1 MAIPNNPNWSG
12 ITDTQDYI
20 GYDEIKPLPL
30 DDDDIIQVIEIGPD
44 NLYDSQGRL
53 DKRYWLLYENPDT
66 EGEILISRGN
76 NGVWEAP
83 IVLFRDAQKINELSL
98 TFDQLGNPVV
108 FYRLY
113 IDFLKLYWYNTI
125 TSAYEIKDLATGS
138 SLISGFDARQ
148 DTSVQY
154 SDAMLFY
161 VRDDKIYM
169 RIQRDRYDIEYLT
182 PSTGKNVVLRSCGMT
197 VNNRFQVLYRYDKI
211 EEI

>member
-1 MAIPNNPNWSG
+1 MIPNSPNWSDK
-12 ITDTQDYI
+12 TLSQDYI
-20 GYDEIKPLPL
+20 KYDEIKPLPL

-76 NGVWEAP
+76 NGLWETP
-83 IVLFRDAQKINELSL
+83 IILFRDAQKINELSL

-108 FYRLY
+108 FYRFY
-113 IDFLKLYWYNTI
+113 ADFLKLYWYNPI
-125 TSAYEIKDLATGS
+125 TSAYEIKNLATGNN
-138 SLISGFDARQ
+138 LLSGFDSRQ
-148 DTSVQY
+148 DAGVTY

-161 VRDDKIYM
+161 VRDYKIYM
-169 RIQRDRYDIEYLT
+169 RVQRDRYEIEYET
-182 PSTGKNVVLRSCGMT
+182 PTVGKIVDLRSCGMT

>member
-20 GYDEIKPLPL
+20 EH
-30 DDDDIIQVIEIGPD
+30 DIIRPPMIDIEDVTQTIGLGPE
-44 NLYDSQGRL
+44 NLYDSGGRL
-53 DKRYWLLYENPDT
+53 DKRYWLLYENPVT

-76 NGVWEAP
+76 NGVWEEP
-83 IVLFRDAQKINELSL
+83 TILFRDTQKINELSL

-113 IDFLKLYWYNTI
+113 ADFLKLYWYNSV
-125 TSAYEIKDLATGS
+125 TSSYEIKDLATGS
-138 SLISGFDARQ
+138 NLISGFDARQ
-148 DTSVQY
+148 ETSVQY

-169 RIQRDRYDIEYLT
+169 RVQRDRYEIEYVT
-182 PSTGKNVVLRSCGMT
+182 SAVGKNVVLRSCGMT
-197 VNNRFQVLYRYDKI
+197 VNNRFQVLYRYDKT